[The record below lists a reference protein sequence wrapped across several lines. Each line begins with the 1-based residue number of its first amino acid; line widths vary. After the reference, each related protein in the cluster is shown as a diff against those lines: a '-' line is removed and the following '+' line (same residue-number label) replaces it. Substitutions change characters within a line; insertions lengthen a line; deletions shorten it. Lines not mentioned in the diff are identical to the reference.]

1 MNQLFVKQSINQSYA
16 IRNNVGNK
24 QAMHDAIWAIYFHS
38 IISTKEPLSSQHRYF
53 PTGDGTWCRY
63 WKSQKDQSIT
73 YSNSK
78 RLPEVF
84 LAELLP
90 IFSRLTADS
99 LLDRCL
105 QGLTQNQNESLNG
118 LVWSI
123 CPKTRFFFQSV
134 QLWCIS
140 YSFTLCFLKK

>member
-1 MNQLFVKQSINQSYA
+1 
-16 IRNNVGNK
+16 
-24 QAMHDAIWAIYFHS
+24 MHDAIWAIYFHS
-38 IISTKEPLSSQHRYF
+38 IISTKEPLSSQHRYC

-63 WKSQKDQSIT
+63 WKSQKDQSITYSSIT

-105 QGLTQNQNESLNG
+105 QGLTQNQDESLNG

-140 YSFTLCFLKK
+140 YSSTLCFLRNDFKCKFN